1 MPGVIIF
8 LHTNANFVFPS
19 MLCQLPQ
26 QFQFLRS
33 DMSTPQLVQ
42 NKHLFMCFSY
52 CSNYEA
58 KECASNSSI

>member
-42 NKHLFMCFSY
+42 KNIFLCVLATAAIMKPKNVHPTVQ
-52 CSNYEA
+52 
-58 KECASNSSI
+58 